1 MSNAG
6 HAIEVHILTTN
17 ATPDAGGADL
27 CDGINKADLGLMR
40 DLLETTDFKDTT
52 GVKTRLAALKDSDM
66 SVDGDLEASD
76 TVQQRLRDA
85 YDNGT
90 SVFVN
95 YYPNPSGGAL
105 VKGFQVEMLVE
116 SEKHAGDVAGKA
128 TCSWSL
134 KGTGVATRI

>member
-1 MSNAG
+1 MSLPG
-6 HAIEVHILTTN
+6 HAVQIHILTTN

-27 CDGINKADLGLMR
+27 VDGINKFDLGLMR

-52 GVKTRLAALKDSDM
+52 GVKTRLAALKDSDF
-66 SVDGDLEASD
+66 SCDGDLEPSD
-76 TVQQRLRDA
+76 TIQGRLRTA
-85 YDNGT
+85 FDNGT

-95 YYPNPSGGAL
+95 VYTNPGGSSG

-116 SEKHAGDVAGKA
+116 SEKHAGSVDTKA

-134 KGTGVATRI
+134 KGTGVVTRA